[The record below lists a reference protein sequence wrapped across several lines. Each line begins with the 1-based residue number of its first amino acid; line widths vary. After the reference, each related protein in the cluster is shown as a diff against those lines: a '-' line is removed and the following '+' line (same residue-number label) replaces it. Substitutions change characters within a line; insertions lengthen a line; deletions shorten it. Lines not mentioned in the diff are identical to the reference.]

1 MKGITEII
9 HPAGPVAYKRKR
21 QLTAVGHTLFSLF
34 RLIVLLAIG
43 FVVLYPFL
51 YMIVTSL
58 RTRES
63 FMNSAR
69 VWIPE
74 AIDPVKNYRIAARVL
89 RYGSSLLSTLSL
101 EMVSALIEVIS
112 CAVAAYGFARFRF
125 PLRRVMLAM
134 LFLTILVPDTM
145 IIIPRV
151 TNYANMDIFGVFG
164 LINQLT
170 GVDLRVNILGSPLA
184 FWLPSLFGAGLR
196 SGILIFIYI
205 QFFKGFQRSWRKPLG
220 SMGRSDSHL
229 CTHCPSLVRRSYPDR
244 FRVFRNLALE

>member
-1 MKGITEII
+1 M
-9 HPAGPVAYKRKR
+9 AYKRKR

-89 RYGSSLLSTLSL
+89 LVW
-101 EMVSALIEVIS
+101 EFPVIY
-112 CAVAAYGFARFRF
+112 AV
-125 PLRRVMLAM
+125 LRDGQC
-134 LFLTILVPDTM
+134 ID
-145 IIIPRV
+145 
-151 TNYANMDIFGVFG
+151 
-164 LINQLT
+164 
-170 GVDLRVNILGSPLA
+170 
-184 FWLPSLFGAGLR
+184 
-196 SGILIFIYI
+196 
-205 QFFKGFQRSWRKPLG
+205 
-220 SMGRSDSHL
+220 
-229 CTHCPSLVRRSYPDR
+229 
-244 FRVFRNLALE
+244 